1 MSKTFTAVVG
11 GGRREFTLYTDI
23 ASRSSKFFHAAL
35 RRDWK
40 EAHQNTV
47 VLHEVTVTRFESYLQ
62 WLNTNDHSFLGE
74 CVIAELAQ
82 LYTLGDFLDDLGFR
96 VAMLGLIAKRAMN
109 ENVHPRCGVV
119 SHIWDQTTKSSPLRK
134 MILEIL
140 ATLPMEYVAEEFA
153 EAGEAISREFMADC
167 LRRIGELK
175 AVPKEGITGED
186 HRRALQSRRDEII
199 GELLGGQQ
207 PIVIEDDGLAE
218 V

>member
-1 MSKTFTAVVG
+1 
-11 GGRREFTLYTDI
+11 
-23 ASRSSKFFHAAL
+23 
-35 RRDWK
+35 
-40 EAHQNTV
+40 
-47 VLHEVTVTRFESYLQ
+47 
-62 WLNTNDHSFLGE
+62 
-74 CVIAELAQ
+74 
-82 LYTLGDFLDDLGFR
+82 
-96 VAMLGLIAKRAMN
+96 
-109 ENVHPRCGVV
+109 
-119 SHIWDQTTKSSPLRK
+119 
-134 MILEIL
+134 
-140 ATLPMEYVAEEFA
+140 MEYVAEEFA